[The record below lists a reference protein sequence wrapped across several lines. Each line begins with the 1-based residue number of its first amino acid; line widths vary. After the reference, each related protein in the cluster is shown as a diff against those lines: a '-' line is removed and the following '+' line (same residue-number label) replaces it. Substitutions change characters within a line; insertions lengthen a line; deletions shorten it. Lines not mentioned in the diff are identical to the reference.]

1 LTSTAQRIEAR
12 LRERLSPSHLEIVD
26 DSAKHVGHPGAAAG
40 GGHYSCVIVAEEF
53 RGRSTLERHRAVY
66 EALGDLMKAEIHA
79 LALQT
84 VAPEEWAARSG

>member
-40 GGHYSCVIVAEEF
+40 GGHYSCVIVAEAF
-53 RGRSTLERHRAVY
+53 RGRPTLERHRAVY
-66 EALGDLMKAEIHA
+66 DAVGDLMKSEVHA

-84 VAPEEWAARSG
+84 LAPDEWAARSG

>member
-1 LTSTAQRIEAR
+1 MTSTAQRIEAR
-12 LRERLSPSHLEIVD
+12 LRERLSPSHLEIID

-40 GGHYSCVIVAEEF
+40 GGHYSCVIVAEGF
-53 RGRSTLERHRAVY
+53 RGRSTLERHRVVY

-84 VAPEEWAARSG
+84 LAPEEWAARSG

>member
-1 LTSTAQRIEAR
+1 MTSTAQRIEAR
-12 LRERLSPSHLEIVD
+12 LRERLSPSHLEIID

-84 VAPEEWAARSG
+84 LAPEEWAARSG

>member
-1 LTSTAQRIEAR
+1 MTSTAQRIEAR

-40 GGHYSCVIVAEEF
+40 GGHYSCVIVAEAF
-53 RGRSTLERHRAVY
+53 RGRPTLERHRAVY
-66 EALGDLMKAEIHA
+66 DAVGDLMKAEVHA

-84 VAPEEWAARSG
+84 FAPEEWAPSGG